1 MSLNVAIVGATGY
14 TGLELARILLNH
26 PKVKIAALT
35 SERSAG
41 ETFSKVF
48 PAYQGKLDLPLE
60 ALNPKAIA
68 EKAELIFLGLPHHE
82 AMEAAQAFRDMKKVV
97 IDLSADFRLRED
109 SVYEKWYG
117 PHVAKGIL
125 KEAVYGLP
133 ELYREKIK
141 QADLIANPGCY
152 PTTNILGLAP
162 LLKAKAIHLDSIVC
176 DSKSGTSGAGRAAK
190 TDSLFC
196 EVNESIKTYGIGKH
210 RHTPEIEQELSAL
223 AGEPVAI
230 IFTPHLIPMDRGIL
244 STIYA
249 KPREKMS
256 PEKLHALFVDFYKE
270 EPFVRVKPLGD
281 FPATRDVRFTND
293 CHLGVH
299 YDARTDKILVVSVID
314 NLTKGASGQAV
325 QNMNLRFGFDEK
337 LGLEAAAPL
346 A

>member
-14 TGLELARILLNH
+14 TGLELARILLQH
-26 PKVKIAALT
+26 PQAKISAIT

-41 ETFSKVF
+41 EIFSKVF
-48 PAYQGKLDLPLE
+48 PAYQGKLDLKLE
-60 ALNPKAIA
+60 ALQPDSIA
-68 EKAELIFLGLPHHE
+68 ERADLVFLGLPHHE
-82 AMEAAQAFRDMKKVV
+82 AMEAAKAFREKNKVV
-97 IDLSADFRLRED
+97 IDLSADFRLSD
-109 SVYEKWYG
+109 HQVYENWYG
-117 PHVAKGIL
+117 PHVAKDIL
-125 KEAVYGLP
+125 KDAVYGLP
-133 ELYREKIK
+133 ELHREKIRK
-141 QADLIANPGCY
+141 ADLIANPGCY

-176 DSKSGTSGAGRAAK
+176 DSKSGTSGAGRSAK

-196 EVNESIKTYGIGKH
+196 EVNESIKAYGVGKH

-230 IFTPHLIPMDRGIL
+230 SFTPHLIPMDRGIL

-256 PEKLHALFVDFYKE
+256 AEKLHTLFLDFYQG
-270 EPFVRVKPLGD
+270 EPFVKVKPLGD
-281 FPATRDVRFTND
+281 FPATRDVRLTND

-299 YDARTDKILVVSVID
+299 YDPRTDRILVVSVID

-325 QNMNLRFGFDEK
+325 QNMNLRFGFEET
-337 LGLEAAAPL
+337 LGLQAVAPL